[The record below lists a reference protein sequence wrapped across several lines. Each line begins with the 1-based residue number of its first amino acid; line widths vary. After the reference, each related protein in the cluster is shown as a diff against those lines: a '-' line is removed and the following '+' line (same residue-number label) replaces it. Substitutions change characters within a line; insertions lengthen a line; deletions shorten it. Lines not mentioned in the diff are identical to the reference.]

1 MSKIQNFKMYIDGQW
16 VDSSSGK
23 KIETLNPENNEVWA
37 TVPEANEKDV
47 DKAVQSAQKAFE
59 NNWSK
64 LYPKDRAKY
73 LRLIA
78 DQLRINAEHLG
89 KIETIDTGKLYRET
103 KTQANYIAE

>member
-1 MSKIQNFKMYIDGQW
+1 MSKIQNFKMYINGEW

-47 DKAVQSAQKAFE
+47 DKAVQSAQNAFE

-64 LYPKDRAKY
+64 LHPRERAKY
-73 LRLIA
+73 LRSIGE
-78 DQLRINAEHLG
+78 QLRACLLYTSPSPRDLG
-89 KIETIDTGKLYRET
+89 KSRMPSS
-103 KTQANYIAE
+103 A